1 MINKDIFQQ
10 IYNELEKF
18 LPSEWNK
25 VVAYFEY
32 GAASYT
38 FEFYVKTSNGYI
50 KCYDFPNIN
59 EDALFNA
66 FKVIDKLLSSNRNN
80 DDWTNMT
87 MIVDGDG
94 NMHADFDYTD
104 LTDCAFQYMKD
115 WKNKYLK

>member
-32 GAASYT
+32 G
-38 FEFYVKTSNGYI
+38 
-50 KCYDFPNIN
+50 
-59 EDALFNA
+59 
-66 FKVIDKLLSSNRNN
+66 
-80 DDWTNMT
+80 
-87 MIVDGDG
+87 
-94 NMHADFDYTD
+94 HADFDYTD